1 MTIRFENMVRSKLL
15 ASAVVCAALVPG
27 FLTGC
32 VQTSSSD
39 EASVQIPQVAGTA
52 VSQTGEEGTLTGWH
66 AVLLDATNSVA
77 RVGIIEKTGAF
88 VFKQLNTRGPFS
100 LFVLSPDMKLSSMIV
115 GPGTVPKKLRT
126 LFTINGNTLPKMVV
140 KGLNTV
146 FTSTDGIDYQ
156 SPEVDDQ
163 DDDGIP
169 DGIKSATVGGA
180 LNIAPSSAASLSSE
194 DADTDKDG
202 KPNREDSDIDGDGLP
217 NVLDPDDDGDGVL
230 DVVDDDANG
239 DSVADA
245 RQTAGDAYFSTGV
258 TYFSTLYTLVGSASG
273 TATATMNFKT
283 QLRSGA
289 KPVSITIR
297 APEVLT
303 KQMVVGG
310 QKWDGTLTDD
320 GMSGDEKSGDGVWG
334 RIVSLNDSSVIRP
347 SQLLFLQLGFDGDG
361 GRWYMEYPFAFPPLS
376 VQTVNAKYDR
386 SSRTV
391 SLDGTPFGGQKGY
404 TWSVTVYNGGGGGSA
419 AYTSDPIKGTQTDF
433 VIPDRILEANHSYQA
448 DVTAQLLDR
457 IPGNPCCAS
466 RSAKVDLQ

>member
-1 MTIRFENMVRSKLL
+1 MTIRSQNIVRSKLF
-15 ASAVVCAALVPG
+15 ARVTVCTAFVMGSFSA
-27 FLTGC
+27 C

-39 EASVQIPQVAGTA
+39 ESSVQIPLITGTA
-52 VSQTGEEGTLTGWH
+52 VSQTGEEGTLTGWY
-66 AVLLDATNSVA
+66 AVLLDATTSVA
-77 RVGIIEKTGAF
+77 RVGTIEKTGAF
-88 VFKQLNTRGPFS
+88 VFKQLSTRGPFS

-126 LFTINGNTLPKMVV
+126 LFTIKGTSLPKMVV

-169 DGIKSATVGGA
+169 DGMKSATIGGA
-180 LNIAPSSAASLSSE
+180 LNIAPSSAASLASE

-202 KPNREDSDIDGDGLP
+202 IPNREDSDIDGDGLP
-217 NVLDPDDDGDGVL
+217 NVLDPDDDGDGIL
-230 DVVDDDANG
+230 DVVDEDANG
-239 DSVADA
+239 DGIADV

-258 TYFSTLYTLVGSASG
+258 TYFSTLFTLTGSTSG
-273 TATATMNFKT
+273 AATATLNFKT
-283 QLRSGA
+283 QLRPGV
-289 KPVSITIR
+289 KPVSMTIR

-303 KQMVVGG
+303 KQMVLGG
-310 QKWDGTLTDD
+310 QKWDGTLADD

-334 RIVSLNDSSVIRP
+334 RIVGLNDSSVIRP

-361 GRWYMEYPFAFPPLS
+361 GRWYMEFPFAFPPLS
-376 VQTVNAKYDR
+376 VQTVSAKYDR
-386 SSRTV
+386 SSHTV
-391 SLDGTPFGGQKGY
+391 SLDGTPFGGQKGF
-404 TWSVTVYNGGGGGSA
+404 TWSVTVYNGGAAGSA
-419 AYTSDPIKGTQTDF
+419 VYSSDPIKGTQTDF